1 MDKNIK
7 LVALRIITLM
17 YVDAAL
23 RLFTANNEKCKK
35 LLAYVKVPEVVLGMD
50 NDRSTIILLKDLA
63 EWMLGLLE
71 LNEAI
76 PTVDFKMRLEQ
87 VSQHEPWIKEV
98 MEDVI
103 ALKERDD
110 VDALT
115 ETQKTIG
122 RELFSTL
129 AALELEDV
137 VRGLYKTAIFD
148 NGVKDSH
155 DFAVKAIE
163 KFSPFLAV
171 NETLGSGNSQGTV
184 STMNRNAALSTIK
197 AVMAKDDQKRNG
209 NMILKTGYHCI
220 NEMLRGGPRM
230 GELIVNIAMRF
241 NFKSGLL
248 VNIFRQLPKYNK
260 PFPCEDGRK
269 PTLVFITFEADLSAL
284 LFMLYAGIVE
294 NTTREPLTYD
304 ELTLHN
310 DDKAEI
316 IFRYFDDLGWHVVL
330 HHQNPMSW
338 TYEHLFNFTE
348 GLEKEGC
355 RIVGLFA
362 DYLYQVPKTGCQ
374 VSQIIGEDT
383 KAFYTRVRAYYK
395 LRDVL
400 VWTPHQ
406 MSTKAR
412 SVMDFNTGLLVEN
425 VVGKGMLEGCGSID
439 NCVDAEIYQ
448 HKETDRRTGMDA
460 LSLLRGKHKLE
471 GEAVKEHLL
480 AMLWFNQ
487 YKATKSYYSGILDD
501 VGYGAMH
508 SRKLSDPPLSMQRE
522 SVSFDGDEF

>member
-23 RLFTANNEKCKK
+23 HLFTANTDKCKK
-35 LLAYVKVPEVVLGMD
+35 LLNYVKVPEVVLGMD
-50 NDRSTIILLKDLA
+50 TDRSTILLLKDLA
-63 EWMLGLLE
+63 EWMLALME
-71 LNEAI
+71 LNESI
-76 PTVDFKMRLEQ
+76 PTIDFKMRLDQ
-87 VSQHEPWIKEV
+87 VAQHEPWIKEV
-98 MEDVI
+98 MGDVI
-103 ALKERDD
+103 ALKENGN
-110 VDALT
+110 VEELT

-122 RELFSTL
+122 RELFNTL
-129 AALELEDV
+129 ATLELEDV
-137 VRGLYKTAIFD
+137 IRGLYKTAIFD
-148 NGVKDSH
+148 NGVNNSH

-163 KFSPFLAV
+163 KLSPFLAV

-184 STMNRNAALSTIK
+184 STMNRGAAITTIK

-209 NMILKTGYHCI
+209 NMVLKTGYQCI
-220 NEMLRGGPRM
+220 NDMLRGGPRM
-230 GELIVNIAMRF
+230 GEFIVNIAMRF

-248 VNIFRQLPKYNK
+248 VNIFRQLPKYNP

-294 NTTREPLTYD
+294 NVTRAPLTHD
-304 ELTLHN
+304 ELTLPN

-316 IFRYFDDLGWHVVL
+316 IYRYFDDLGWNVVL
-330 HHQNPMSW
+330 HHQNPLSW
-338 TYEHLFNFTE
+338 SYEHLFNFTE
-348 GLEKEGC
+348 KLEKEGC
-355 RIVGLFA
+355 RIVGLFG
-362 DYLYQVPKTGCQ
+362 DYLYQIPKTGCQ
-374 VSQIIGEDT
+374 TSQIIGEDT
-383 KAFYTRVRAYYK
+383 KTFYTRVRGYYK
-395 LRDVL
+395 GRDTL

-406 MSTKAR
+406 MSVKAR
-412 SVMDFNTGLLVEN
+412 SVMDYNTGLLVEN

-439 NCVDAEIYQ
+439 NCVDVEIYQ

-471 GEAVKEHLL
+471 GEVPKEKLL

-487 YKATKSYYSGILDD
+487 YRTTQSFYSGILDD

-508 SRKLSDPPLSMQRE
+508 SRKLGDPPLSMQRE